1 MWWNSWR
8 VWPNFRDTKREQ
20 SEDTVER
27 NDCVFRMNIR
37 NYGNI
42 WNIYIYIYGIWLKNL
57 DLLRWKLPG
66 PSVVMVD
73 RHVEFARI
81 LYKKWGGDQEDGVR
95 LSVNLCCF
103 KFLAIDLHRITNY
116 FPSFCMFLLSPSSV
130 VVVVVA
136 MYATCFLKCSCI
148 SQFDKDTQCICAS
161 KIYLTN
167 LFLPESCGCCGSQ
180 WEGHFPDTT

>member
-1 MWWNSWR
+1 
-8 VWPNFRDTKREQ
+8 
-20 SEDTVER
+20 
-27 NDCVFRMNIR
+27 MNIR

-42 WNIYIYIYGIWLKNL
+42 WNIYIWNMAEKLGSPSLKAT
-57 DLLRWKLPG
+57 RAQCG
-66 PSVVMVD
+66 HVD

-81 LYKKWGGDQEDGVR
+81 CTRNGVVIKRTGVR

-130 VVVVVA
+130 VVVA

-148 SQFDKDTQCICAS
+148 SQF
-161 KIYLTN
+161 
-167 LFLPESCGCCGSQ
+167 
-180 WEGHFPDTT
+180 